1 VANLLTLVL
10 VTAVLVI
17 IPGPNVALIVA
28 SSIRYGIRMGAVTV
42 LGTTVGVGIQLVMV
56 VLGVAAVVELVAD
69 ALVWIRW
76 AGAAYLVY
84 LGVRTWNEP
93 AQDLSAVSA
102 APAMFWRGCMI
113 AAINPKTLLFNAA
126 FLPQF
131 VVAHGSAGMQLTLV
145 AAVFLTV
152 LLVGDMLWAITAGS
166 ARQLLSRFSGVRN
179 RVTGGFLVL
188 AGIGLALSRR
198 AQEIV

>member
-1 VANLLTLVL
+1 MVSWLTLVL
-10 VTAVLVI
+10 ATAVLVI

-28 SSIRYGIRMGAVTV
+28 NSIRYGIRMGAVTV
-42 LGTTVGVGIQLVMV
+42 LGTTVGVAIQLVV
-56 VLGVAAVVELVAD
+56 VVVGVAAVVEIAID

-76 AGAAYLVY
+76 AGVAYLVY
-84 LGVRTWNEP
+84 LGIRTWNEP

-102 APAMFWRGCMI
+102 APAIFWRGCMI

-131 VVAHGSAGMQLTLV
+131 IATDGSAGMQLAVV

-152 LLVGDMLWAITAGS
+152 LLVGDMLWALTAGS
-166 ARQLLSRFSGVRN
+166 ARKLLSRYSGTRN
-179 RVTGGFLVL
+179 RVTGGFLVV
-188 AGIGLALSRR
+188 AGVGLALSRSS
-198 AQEIV
+198 V

>member
-1 VANLLTLVL
+1 VVSWLTLVL
-10 VTAVLVI
+10 ATAVLVI

-28 SSIRYGIRMGAVTV
+28 NSIRYGIRMGAVTV
-42 LGTTVGVGIQLVMV
+42 LGTTVGVAIQLVV
-56 VLGVAAVVELVAD
+56 VVVGVAAVVEIAID

-76 AGAAYLVY
+76 AGVAYLVY
-84 LGVRTWNEP
+84 LGIRTWNEP

-102 APAMFWRGCMI
+102 APAIFWRGCMI

-131 VVAHGSAGMQLTLV
+131 IATDGSAGMQLAVV

-152 LLVGDMLWAITAGS
+152 LLVGDMLWALTAGS
-166 ARQLLSRFSGVRN
+166 ARKLLSRYSGTRN
-179 RVTGGFLVL
+179 RVTGGFLVV
-188 AGIGLALSRR
+188 AGATLSLH
-198 AQEIV
+198 

>member
-1 VANLLTLVL
+1 VVSWLTLVL
-10 VTAVLVI
+10 ATAVLVI

-28 SSIRYGIRMGAVTV
+28 NSIRYGIRMGAVTV
-42 LGTTVGVGIQLVMV
+42 LGTTVGVAIQLVV
-56 VLGVAAVVELVAD
+56 VVVGVAAVVEIAID

-76 AGAAYLVY
+76 AGVAYLVY
-84 LGVRTWNEP
+84 LGIRTWNEP

-102 APAMFWRGCMI
+102 APAIFWRGCMI

-131 VVAHGSAGMQLTLV
+131 IATDGSAGMQLAVV

-152 LLVGDMLWAITAGS
+152 LLVGDMLWALTAGS
-166 ARQLLSRFSGVRN
+166 ARKLLSRYSGTRN
-179 RVTGGFLVL
+179 RVTGGFLVV
-188 AGIGLALSRR
+188 AGVGLALSRSS
-198 AQEIV
+198 V